1 MISLT
6 LIWKNSMRKK
16 MRFTLTVLSVVIAF
30 FLFATLAGI
39 DHALTASIDN
49 SNQFRLMTSHK
60 ISLTRSMPVNYR
72 QKIVQLP
79 GVEDVAYSSWFGGFF
94 KNEEHQLAVTA
105 VSAEN
110 YFSLFPEF
118 QIDKKSLNN
127 WQNNRIGLVVG
138 QTIADKYQWQV
149 GDRLSLQSSIWMNK
163 QGSFTWDFVISAIY
177 RGGDEATDTSKV
189 FFQHEYFDQARAYS
203 GNTAGWFSTQVSPL
217 VNVDRITQAIDRL
230 FANSIEA
237 TRTTTE
243 QVFIKEQAQQFAD
256 MAKVIKWVL
265 AAVFFT
271 LMLIVCNTMILAL
284 RERLNEIA
292 MMKAL
297 GFSSLELSEQVFI
310 ESLFLLS
317 LGAMAGTLLAK
328 AGLLQVKQSLAE
340 FLPGVAIQPEHYFMV
355 LVLVVC
361 AAIFCSLAPAY
372 SIKKLIIT
380 DTLGANA

>member
-6 LIWKNSMRKK
+6 LIWKNSLRKK
-16 MRFTLTVLSVVIAF
+16 MRFTLTLLSVLVAF
-30 FLFATLAGI
+30 FLFTTLAGI

-49 SNQFRLMTSHK
+49 SNRFRLMTSHK
-60 ISLTRSMPVNYR
+60 ISLTRSMPVNYG
-72 QKIVQLP
+72 QKIAQLP
-79 GVEDVAYSSWFGGFF
+79 GVEKVAYATWFGGFF
-94 KNEEHQLAVTA
+94 QNEQHQLAVTA

-118 QIDKKSLNN
+118 QIDNKSLKD

-149 GDRLSLQSSIWMNK
+149 GDRIPLKSSIWMNK
-163 QGSFTWDFVISAIY
+163 QGSFTWDLVLEAIY
-177 RGGDEATDTSKV
+177 QGREEATDTGKV
-189 FFQHEYFDQARAYS
+189 FFHHEYFDRARAYS
-203 GNTAGWFSTQVSPL
+203 RNTAGWFSTQVSPL
-217 VNVDRITQAIDRL
+217 ANVDRVSQDIDQL
-230 FANSIEA
+230 FANDVEA

-243 QVFIKEQAQQFAD
+243 QVFVKEQAQQFVD
-256 MAKVIKWVL
+256 MAKIIKWVL

-297 GFSSLELSEQVFI
+297 GFSSFELSEQIFI
-310 ESLFLLS
+310 ESLFLLA

-328 AGLLQVKQSLAE
+328 ACLVQVKGSLAE
-340 FLPGVAIQPEHYFMV
+340 FLPGIGIQPEHYLIVV
-355 LVLVVC
+355 LLVVC
-361 AAIFCSLAPAY
+361 CAVFCSLAPAY
-372 SIKKLIIT
+372 SIKKLIIS
-380 DTLGANA
+380 DTLGARA